1 MAGSPLGTFEAL
13 ATNSSYLKEQNDSS
27 PHLSSLADHP
37 LPNPK
42 NREFVTHPS
51 LKSKLSP

>member
-1 MAGSPLGTFEAL
+1 MAGSPLGTFETL
-13 ATNSSYLKEQNDSS
+13 ATNSSDLKEQNDSS
-27 PHLSSLADHP
+27 PHLSSLADP

-42 NREFVTHPS
+42 NRELVTNPS